1 MIWTPSA
8 FILGEGSLLRSRW
21 TFNLRRNLEH
31 YCYQATGNM
40 SLSKEHLPVAS
51 TAGRQPKCT
60 RCRHHGIIV
69 LQKGHVKS
77 CPFVTCECWKCYLI
91 TQRTRITAVQR
102 NLKKVPIKEQPPS
115 AVKRQAEG
123 TFTNSAPEGG
133 ARPSGSYGLM
143 CPPSDGAPERA
154 ASTAWSPHDP
164 RSRAAAAGGEEVS
177 GVDSG
182 KMLSF
187 ASSAEGPCP
196 PFGKSFFITIET
208 TSSSLDWAD
217 PVKRIHFIYQALY
230 HVLKD
235 ALQRW
240 KKDKLTSSNKTT

>member
-1 MIWTPSA
+1 
-8 FILGEGSLLRSRW
+8 
-21 TFNLRRNLEH
+21 
-31 YCYQATGNM
+31 M

-69 LQKGHVKS
+69 PQKGHVKS

-102 NLKKVPIKEQPPS
+102 NLKKVPNKEQPPS

-133 ARPSGSYGLM
+133 ARPSGTYGLM

-164 RSRAAAAGGEEVS
+164 PGAEPTRREGRRCLVWTAGRC
-177 GVDSG
+177 
-182 KMLSF
+182 
-187 ASSAEGPCP
+187 CP
-196 PFGKSFFITIET
+196 
-208 TSSSLDWAD
+208 SL
-217 PVKRIHFIYQALY
+217 PVQKD
-230 HVLKD
+230 HVHL
-235 ALQRW
+235 LMV
-240 KKDKLTSSNKTT
+240 LTSVSLVRLCL